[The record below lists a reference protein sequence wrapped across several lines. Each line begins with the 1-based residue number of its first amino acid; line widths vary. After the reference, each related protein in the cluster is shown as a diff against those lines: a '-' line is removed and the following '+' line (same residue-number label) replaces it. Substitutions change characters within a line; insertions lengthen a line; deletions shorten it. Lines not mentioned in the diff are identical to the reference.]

1 MIHGGRLT
9 PSRASVGYSS
19 PVVPLA
25 LVLLRALGLV
35 GQALVL
41 GGAAFGLVALRPGLG
56 GDPDLAPAARRCL
69 ALACGGA
76 ALLLAAQAA
85 ALGLIVA
92 SVADAPGASPL
103 AVLATPFA
111 LASGVRMLA
120 AIAALAA
127 ALRAR
132 RAPQPRGPWLALL
145 LAGVA
150 AAIGAAG
157 TSHAAGRL
165 EDRGWLLL
173 VDAIHQVAI
182 AVWAGGLVHLTAL
195 VLVRGD
201 RASPA
206 RILRGFS
213 RLAQG
218 AVLVLILSGG
228 ALAVTYVGDLTALVG
243 TAYGGML
250 LAKLALV
257 AGLLALGALNFRAV
271 RRLPPDRAVPP
282 PRLRRF
288 IEVEAGL
295 AITLL
300 FTAASL
306 GSAPPGVDVRAD
318 RATPREV
325 VERFTPRWPSFST
338 PTLAELAAAADVD
351 DPLAP
356 RTPADSA
363 WSEYNHNVAGL
374 FVLLIGLLAALH
386 RLGGIGWARHWPLV
400 FLGLSGFLLLRS
412 DPNAWPLSATQTFL
426 GSLTDPEIV
435 QHRVLALLP
444 AALGLIEWLIQE
456 RRLTAPGWA
465 RAIPLLIAVGGGL
478 LLAHA
483 HPLIRMREAY
493 LMEVTHLPLGLLAVL
508 IGWTRWLELRLP
520 ASDRRIAA
528 KIWPPALVVIGVL
541 LIFYREG

>member
-1 MIHGGRLT
+1 M
-9 PSRASVGYSS
+9 
-19 PVVPLA
+19 PLA

-35 GQALVL
+35 GQSLVL
-41 GGAAFGLVALRPGLG
+41 GGAAFGLVALRPRRG
-56 GDPDLAPAARRCL
+56 GDTDSFLGRCL
-69 ALACGGA
+69 ALVRAGA
-76 ALLLAAQAA
+76 LLLLAAQAA
-85 ALGLIVA
+85 TLALIIA
-92 SVADAPGASPL
+92 SVSDAPGWAPL
-103 AVLATPFA
+103 TFLATPFA
-111 LASGVRMLA
+111 VGSAGRMLA

-127 ALRAR
+127 GIRAAG
-132 RAPQPRGPWLALL
+132 APDARGSWLALL
-145 LAGVA
+145 VAGLA
-150 AAIGAAG
+150 AALGAAA
-157 TSHAAGRL
+157 TSHAAARL
-165 EDRGWLLL
+165 EDRGWLLA
-173 VDAIHQVAI
+173 VDAIHQIAI
-182 AVWAGGLVHLTAL
+182 ALWAGGVVHLTAF
-195 VLVRGD
+195 VLAQGD
-201 RASPA
+201 RLAPT
-206 RILRGFS
+206 RVLRGFS

-218 AVLVLILSGG
+218 AVLALALSGG
-228 ALAVTYVGDLTALVG
+228 TLAIAYVGDAGALIG

-250 LAKLALV
+250 LAKLTLFG
-257 AGLLALGALNFRAV
+257 GLLALGALNARAV

-295 AITLL
+295 ALTLL

-306 GSAPPGVDVRAD
+306 GSAPPGVDVRAE
-318 RATPREV
+318 RATAREV
-325 VERFTPRWPSFST
+325 VDRFTPRWPSFTT
-338 PTLAELAAAADVD
+338 PSLTELAVAADVD

-356 RTPADSA
+356 RTPADAA

-374 FVLLIGLLAALH
+374 FVLVVGLLAALH
-386 RLGGIGWARHWPLV
+386 RLGGLAWARHWPLV
-400 FLGLSGFLLLRS
+400 FLGLSGFILFRS

-465 RAIPLLIAVGGGL
+465 RAIPLLMAVGGGL

-483 HPLIRMREAY
+483 HPLVRMKEAY

-520 ASDRRIAA
+520 APDRRVAA
-528 KIWPPALVVIGVL
+528 KIWPPALALIGL
-541 LIFYREG
+541 LLLLYREG